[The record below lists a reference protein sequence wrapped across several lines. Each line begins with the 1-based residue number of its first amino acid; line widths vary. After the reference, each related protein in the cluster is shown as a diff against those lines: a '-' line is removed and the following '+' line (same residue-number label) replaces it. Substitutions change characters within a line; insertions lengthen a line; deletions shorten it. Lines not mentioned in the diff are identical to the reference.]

1 MQTCIIYVY
10 IYCTFIDIPR
20 SSTAPLKFPFIVIF
34 ALKEYMNIVSGNFEP
49 YSPEIAYAKEPY
61 ATTCISR
68 YSLAL
73 SLSTTYTK
81 IAILSVCIARLPRFA
96 CYAREPNEPI
106 SIEIS
111 KTKTTSTTTT
121 QINSN
126 KQIKLL

>member
-20 SSTAPLKFPFIVIF
+20 SSTAPLKFPFFVIF

-68 YSLAL
+68 YSRAL
-73 SLSTTYTK
+73 SLS
-81 IAILSVCIARLPRFA
+81 LSLLLIQRYLSYLCVLLDCLDLHVM
-96 CYAREPNEPI
+96 RESQTSQFQLKLANENN
-106 SIEIS
+106 
-111 KTKTTSTTTT
+111 
-121 QINSN
+121 INNNNTN
-126 KQIKLL
+126 K